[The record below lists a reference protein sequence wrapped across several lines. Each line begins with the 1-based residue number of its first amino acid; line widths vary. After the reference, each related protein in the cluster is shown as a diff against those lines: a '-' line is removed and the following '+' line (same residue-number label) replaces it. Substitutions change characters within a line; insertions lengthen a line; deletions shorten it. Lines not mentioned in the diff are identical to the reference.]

1 VLVQQALFPC
11 AAIIVVLEVL
21 LLLLL
26 LLLPATA
33 AAQVVIQCK
42 TPSGSLSLEIQA
54 CSLQSPLQVT
64 TYFML

>member
-11 AAIIVVLEVL
+11 GAIIVVLEVL

-26 LLLPATA
+26 PATA
-33 AAQVVIQCK
+33 ATQVVIQCK
-42 TPSGSLSLEIQA
+42 NTSGSLSLEIQA
-54 CSLQSPLQVT
+54 CSPQNPLQAT

>member
-26 LLLPATA
+26 LLPATA
-33 AAQVVIQCK
+33 ATQVVIQCK
-42 TPSGSLSLEIQA
+42 NMSGSLSLGIQA

>member
-26 LLLPATA
+26 LPATA

-42 TPSGSLSLEIQA
+42 NPSGSLSLEIQA